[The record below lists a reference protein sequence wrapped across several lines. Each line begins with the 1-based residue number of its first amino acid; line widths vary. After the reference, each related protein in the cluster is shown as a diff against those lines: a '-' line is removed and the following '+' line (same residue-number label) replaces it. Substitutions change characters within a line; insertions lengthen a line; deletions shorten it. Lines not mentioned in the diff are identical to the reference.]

1 VKERV
6 MAARRGVFRSGVHG
20 VVGNELDMADP
31 RHAVEWD
38 VLVGAVAHA
47 TVVLYG
53 QGCAGGYIR
62 RSLCPTG
69 SARARI
75 RRKECE

>member
-20 VVGNELDMADP
+20 VVGNESDMAD
-31 RHAVEWD
+31 RKHAVEWD
-38 VLVGAVAHA
+38 VVVGAVAHA
-47 TVVLYG
+47 TVVLCG
-53 QGCAGGYIR
+53 QGCSGGYIR

-75 RRKECE
+75 RVKK